1 MNRTAFFEA
10 AGQLSNWVSNLQG
23 TTESSLRQIED
34 ILCRPLYLPFPPVA
48 GEEGSLYSPSP
59 PGGEGRVRGSSP
71 DALSDVAVL
80 FLCLGAIRDR
90 IEEVMNAFDAL
101 CE

>member
-1 MNRTAFFEA
+1 M
-10 AGQLSNWVSNLQG
+10 
-23 TTESSLRQIED
+23 
-34 ILCRPLYLPFPPVA
+34 
-48 GEEGSLYSPSP
+48 
-59 PGGEGRVRGSSP
+59 RGSSP

-101 CE
+101 CEAAGRAPPFELAFQLLDAPRLVQWEVRQRLEGKPHPLYSPSHPPLNRYEQ